1 MARVLFAWE
10 LGGDLGHARRIFEVA
25 RGLRALG
32 HETAFVFQDL
42 LSAGALP
49 EPATWFQAPLLAAPE
64 KVPGVHPVNPSEI
77 LLFRGFGDAL
87 SVAGAMRA
95 WLGLFTL
102 WKPDVLV
109 ADYAPGALI
118 AARAAGLAHVAIGSG
133 FSMPPAQDPM
143 PALRPDTTVEEA
155 TLKRADAALVA
166 GVRGGLEHIR
176 ATRGLPS
183 KASDIFRVDA
193 NVLCTWPEIDPF
205 GARDGADYVG
215 PQDDPTRGVPAGWRG
230 SARPR
235 VFAYLKP
242 RDPRFPVIVE
252 ALAKLPGEAIVV
264 APGLTPAQA
273 AAHAASNVQVLAQPA
288 ALAPLLA
295 NADLCVCPAG
305 PGTVAHALAAGVP
318 LALLP
323 EHFEQYLVGRRVAAL
338 GAGVIAAPEM
348 PHPDLQR
355 WLAQVAANDAL
366 RHAAAASPLRGRR
379 PESAAAHIAAM
390 LER

>member
-25 RGLRALG
+25 RAVRALG
-32 HETAFVFQDL
+32 HETAFAFQDL

-49 EPATWFQAPLLAAPE
+49 QPATWFQAPLLAAPE
-64 KVPGVHPVNPSEI
+64 RKPGANPVNPSQI

-95 WLGLFTL
+95 WHGLIGL
-102 WKPDVLV
+102 WKPDLLV

-118 AARAAGLAHVAIGSG
+118 AARAAGLAHAAIGSG

-143 PALRPDTTVEEA
+143 PALRAGAAVDEGE
-155 TLKRADAALVA
+155 LRRADTALLA

-176 ATRGLPS
+176 ATRGVPTRT
-183 KASDIFRVDA
+183 SDIFRVDA
-193 NVLCTWPEIDPF
+193 NLLCTWPEIDPF
-205 GARDGADYVG
+205 GAREAADYLG
-215 PQDDPTRGVPAGWRG
+215 PQDDPANGTPASWRG
-230 SARPR
+230 TARPR

-242 RDPRFPVIVE
+242 RDARFAPIVE

-264 APGLTPAQA
+264 APGLTPAEA
-273 AAHAASNVQVLAQPA
+273 AARSNPAVQVLPHPV

-295 NADLCVCPAG
+295 DADLCICSAG

-323 EHFEQYLVGRRVAAL
+323 EHFEQLLVGQRVVAM
-338 GAGVIAAPEM
+338 GAGVMAAPQASPAE
-348 PHPDLQR
+348 LQR
-355 WLAQVAANDAL
+355 WLTHAATNDAL
-366 RHAAAASPLRGRR
+366 RQAAADSPLRGRK
-379 PESAAAHIAAM
+379 PASAAARIAAL